1 MEIKTTQKFDK
12 DFKKLKK
19 KFQTLHEDFKV
30 FIDTSLKLFHEK
42 GIEQDIRKFTETN
55 GGKLIIYKAR
65 KFACRSLKGKG
76 SRSGIRVIYAFYP
89 DNNKIEFIEIY
100 FKGEKENEDKKRIE
114 EYLKQIE

>member
-1 MEIKTTQKFDK
+1 MDIKTTTKFDK

-19 KFQTLHEDFKV
+19 RFQTLHDDFKI
-30 FIDTSLKLFHEK
+30 FIDSSLKLFHEN
-42 GIEQDIRKFTETN
+42 GIEQGIRKLTEKKA
-55 GGKLIIYKAR
+55 GKLIIYKAR

-100 FKGEKENEDKKRIE
+100 FKGDKENEDKERIE
-114 EYLKQIE
+114 EYLKETV